1 MYWLT
6 ISFDKCQNK
15 ALATIA
21 SDIDT
26 TCLLLHNKKQKIHP
40 VLLTLASIDD
50 FLAAII
56 D

>member
-15 ALATIA
+15 GLATVA

-26 TCLLLHNKKQKIHP
+26 TGLLLHSKMQKDH
-40 VLLTLASIDD
+40 L
-50 FLAAII
+50 
-56 D
+56 